1 MLTLVQV
8 VLPVFLV
15 TATGY
20 ALVRGGY
27 FKDGLI
33 DSLNRYT
40 QAFAIPLLLFN
51 ATRNMDIAAVFN
63 PGMLISFYTAATTT
77 FVLGI
82 VGARLLF
89 RRRPGE
95 AVAIGF
101 GSLFSNSVI
110 LGIPLVERAYGG
122 EALAAAIAIISV
134 HAPFCYFLG
143 ITVMEI
149 SRADGRGAADTA
161 RAVLSA
167 MLRNALMV
175 GIALGFAANLT
186 GLSLPQP
193 LQDSVDMV
201 VRSALPVALFALGG
215 VLTRYTIRASIG
227 EALMTSALSLIV
239 HPAITFALA
248 YGVFGLPILFVK
260 AAVTVAAMAPGV
272 NTYIFATLYN
282 RAEGA
287 AASTVM
293 LATTLSLLSVW
304 GWLSLLS
311 LL

>member
-1 MLTLVQV
+1 MLTLLQV

-20 ALVRGGY
+20 GLVRGGY
-27 FKDGLI
+27 FKDSLVDG
-33 DSLNRYT
+33 LNRYT
-40 QAFAIPLLLFN
+40 QAFAIPMLLFN
-51 ATRNMDIAAVFN
+51 ATRTMDFAAVFN
-63 PGMLISFYTAATTT
+63 PGMLLSFYIAATTT
-77 FVLGI
+77 FTLGI
-82 VGARLLF
+82 IGARLIF
-89 RRRPGE
+89 KRRPGE

-101 GSLFSNSVI
+101 SSLFSNSVI
-110 LGIPLVERAYGG
+110 LGIPIVERAYGP
-122 EALAAAIAIISV
+122 EALAAAIAIISL

-149 SRADGRGAADTA
+149 SRADGRSAGDTA
-161 RAVLSA
+161 KAVLNA

-175 GIALGFAANLT
+175 GIALGFAFNLT
-186 GLSLPQP
+186 GATLPAP
-193 LQDSVDMV
+193 IQDAVDMV

-215 VLTRYTIRASIG
+215 VLTRYSIG
-227 EALMTSALSLIV
+227 KSLGEAGMTCVLSLIV

-248 YGVFGLPILFVK
+248 YWAFGLPILFVK

-293 LATTLSLLSVW
+293 LATFVSLLSVW

-311 LL
+311 ML